1 MEKGQE
7 MKVMS
12 RYRPCSEVVLEIL
25 MSGEM
30 TLTTPTTQRWCTP
43 KETAMWI
50 ALCEHKGDPEAA
62 ADRLS
67 AAWGSGAFSVYVELM
82 DRIETWRHAG
92 LLSREDILL

>member
-1 MEKGQE
+1 MD
-7 MKVMS
+7 
-12 RYRPCSEVVLEIL
+12 IL

-30 TLTTPTTQRWCTP
+30 TLTTPTTQIWCTP

-50 ALCEHKGDPEAA
+50 ALCEHEGDLEAA

-82 DRIETWRHAG
+82 DRVERWRHAG